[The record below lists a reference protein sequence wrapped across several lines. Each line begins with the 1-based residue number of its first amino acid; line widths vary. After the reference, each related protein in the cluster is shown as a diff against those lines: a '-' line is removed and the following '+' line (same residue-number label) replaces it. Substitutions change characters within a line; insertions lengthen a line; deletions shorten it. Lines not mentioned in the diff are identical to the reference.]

1 MNIHHAA
8 RMYCVTQI
16 LLKSVKLMFL
26 RYFNF
31 YKKVDVTLEKNFSG
45 MISGNWEVQIPKK
58 DQQGH
63 LH

>member
-8 RMYCVTQI
+8 RMYCVNQI
-16 LLKSVKLMFL
+16 SLKSVKLMFL

-31 YKKVDVTLEKNFSG
+31 YKKVDVTLENNFSG
-45 MISGNWEVQIPKK
+45 MISDNWGVQIPKK